1 MEKLSNS
8 TSQPRFWRN
17 SILLSTSALICM
29 ALSGSV
35 MADTFVITS
44 GSDTNGQFSAT
55 EINAGDTVSLG
66 VALDTGTLDN
76 EGGIET
82 TGSNTITVS
91 TDGIIKTGGTGA
103 HGILNKGAT
112 NITIMSGSITTLNDH
127 SSGIR
132 NEGDE
137 NKTTVS
143 GGITASG
150 LYPGGI
156 YNMGDTNT
164 TTVSGDITAS
174 GIGDIPLA
182 IGIANRGDTNTT
194 TLFGGITTSGA
205 LAAGIANAGDTNT
218 TSVSGSIT
226 TAGVEGRG
234 IYNVGDTNTTT
245 MSGSITTTGEKGHGI
260 RNKGNFNTTSVS
272 GSITTTGTSAYGIVH
287 DGDSNTAAISGTVKS
302 TGASSTALYNESG
315 SGNSF
320 TLNEGAIIIGDIIAD
335 DDATNSKLIFNLGV
349 SNSYAYSVSGLG
361 AGTGGGQWTFS
372 DLDGRTP
379 VVTTSGTGCD
389 TTITDANNTVCN
401 LVTAVGAGNAE
412 VQNELQYII
421 NSSLIESLRFDAP
434 VSTSE
439 DGTASKALWVKT
451 YGVSTKRDA
460 STTDLTGVM
469 LDATTYGITV
479 GKPIVLGKSL
489 DLDLVFNTS
498 KTALD
503 IGASKDQKITTESF
517 NFGVVMN
524 DLASSSNW
532 DVDAFGFVGHN
543 SYDGKRKVMNNQV
556 STGFETVT
564 ASYSSTEILVGFDA
578 DFTNPISESVNFK
591 GGINANLSSEMIG
604 AYLESKY
611 STWAART
618 LSQVATGISAGIAHN
633 SDALTT
639 FVNLGADYSSLLSG
653 KKASFTNNGTAKS
666 YTDNNAED
674 IHSIAA
680 VGFDYVG
687 GNGVLFAGSIKR
699 SSSNKSLSS
708 TTASL
713 SLNSKF

>member
-1 MEKLSNS
+1 M
-8 TSQPRFWRN
+8 
-17 SILLSTSALICM
+17 
-29 ALSGSV
+29 
-35 MADTFVITS
+35 
-44 GSDTNGQFSAT
+44 
-55 EINAGDTVSLG
+55 
-66 VALDTGTLDN
+66 
-76 EGGIET
+76 
-82 TGSNTITVS
+82 
-91 TDGIIKTGGTGA
+91 
-103 HGILNKGAT
+103 
-112 NITIMSGSITTLNDH
+112 
-127 SSGIR
+127 
-132 NEGDE
+132 
-137 NKTTVS
+137 
-143 GGITASG
+143 
-150 LYPGGI
+150 
-156 YNMGDTNT
+156 
-164 TTVSGDITAS
+164 
-174 GIGDIPLA
+174 
-182 IGIANRGDTNTT
+182 
-194 TLFGGITTSGA
+194 
-205 LAAGIANAGDTNT
+205 
-218 TSVSGSIT
+218 
-226 TAGVEGRG
+226 EGRG

-653 KKASFTNNGTAKS
+653 KKASFTNNGTATS